1 MNADSKSQPPKVG
14 RPFRKG
20 DPRINRSG
28 RPKTFEEL
36 RRTAD
41 MIASEMVPGPNGEM
55 ITRGEL
61 LLRSWIRSKNPLL
74 QRSFVEY
81 WVGKPPEK
89 IETDE
94 LQPKTQLILHYGH
107 EMPASTVKASP
118 SENDDHNSTPF
129 TGKN

>member
-1 MNADSKSQPPKVG
+1 MNADSKPQPKNVVG
-14 RPFRKG
+14 RPFKPG
-20 DPRINRSG
+20 DPRINRAG
-28 RPKTFEEL
+28 PPKTFEEL

-74 QRSFVEY
+74 QRAFVEY
-81 WVGKPPEK
+81 WVGKPPAR
-89 IETDE
+89 IEAE
-94 LQPKTQLILHYGH
+94 LQPKTRLILHYAH
-107 EMPASTVKASP
+107 EVQASTVKALP
-118 SENDDHNSTPF
+118 SQSDDHKFNPF